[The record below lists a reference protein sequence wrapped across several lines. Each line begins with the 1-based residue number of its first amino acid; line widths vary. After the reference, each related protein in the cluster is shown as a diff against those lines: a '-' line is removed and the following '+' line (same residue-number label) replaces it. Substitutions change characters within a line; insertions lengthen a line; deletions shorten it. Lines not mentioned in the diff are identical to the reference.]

1 MYKKYSHSSYFTR
14 FCNLTQQWALKK
26 GISLNFIQPGK
37 PTQNAYIESFNGKFR
52 TEFLDQHWFSTITEV
67 KHETNKWRKNYNEAR
82 PHIDPALELWTH
94 N

>member
-1 MYKKYSHSSYFTR
+1 M
-14 FCNLTQQWALKK
+14 KK

-82 PHIDPALELWTH
+82 PHSALGYLTPREFIT
-94 N
+94 NKSDIYDINNFNCNVI